1 MKSADQWLDQYGES
15 HQNPTNKLIHWVCIP
30 AIMVSLLGL
39 LVSIPMPWSVAHIN
53 PATLFVAFAVGFYS
67 LLSKRLMVG
76 MAVVGFGCYAL
87 ALALGGLPIPL
98 WVTSLGI
105 FVVAW
110 IFQFIGHKIE
120 GAKPSFFEDLQFLL
134 IGPMWLLS
142 FIYGKLGI
150 RY

>member
-142 FIYGKLGI
+142 FIYGRLGI